1 MNSPISKCDDKFV
14 ITLPADAAEQLGW
27 GPGDLLAVNV
37 DGESLTV
44 RRTKTKHEHA
54 MELLN
59 KAMVDYRETFEAL
72 AKS

>member
-1 MNSPISKCDDKFV
+1 MNSHVCKCDDKLV

-27 GPGDLLAVNV
+27 GAGDLLMVNV
-37 DGESLTV
+37 DGDFLTA

-54 MELLN
+54 MEILD